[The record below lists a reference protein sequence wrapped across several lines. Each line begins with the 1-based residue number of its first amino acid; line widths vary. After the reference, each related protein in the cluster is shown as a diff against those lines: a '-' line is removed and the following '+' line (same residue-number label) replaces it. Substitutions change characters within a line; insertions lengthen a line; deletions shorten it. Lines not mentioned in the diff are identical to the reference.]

1 MSIQEDVQNMPPIE
15 VILKIILP
23 KMNNRIK
30 TLNADVQALQ
40 EEVEALKAAAPKKR
54 APRKKKADDEAP
66 APGAQPA
73 PAPGAQPA
81 PAPVA
86 QPAPAP
92 VAQPVPAPVAQP
104 VPAPVAQPAPA
115 PVVPQP
121 APAPVSQPAPAPVAQ
136 PDTVTYPDPAPA
148 AQSTGTLLCTYDSE
162 QDEFVPLNIEGWPLT
177 GNNVG
182 LALYAMDTMRNN
194 IGDAA
199 TMSNL
204 PEGFIKFVTDMT
216 PEQRKQV
223 NGKFPAQNP
232 AYQEYFV

>member
-30 TLNADVQALQ
+30 ALNAAVQALQ

-66 APGAQPA
+66 APAAQPA
-73 PAPGAQPA
+73 PAPAAQPA
-81 PAPVA
+81 PAPTA

-92 VAQPVPAPVAQP
+92 
-104 VPAPVAQPAPA
+104 
-115 PVVPQP
+115 VPQP
-121 APAPVSQPAPAPVAQ
+121 APAPVPQPAPAPDAQ
-136 PDTVTYPDPAPA
+136 PA

-182 LALYAMDTMRNN
+182 LALYAMATMRNN

-204 PEGFIKFVTDMT
+204 PEGFIKFVTDLT

>member
-30 TLNADVQALQ
+30 ALNAAVQALQ

-66 APGAQPA
+66 APAAQPA
-73 PAPGAQPA
+73 PAPVPQPVPAPAAQSADPAPAAQPA

-86 QPAPAP
+86 QSA
-92 VAQPVPAPVAQP
+92 
-104 VPAPVAQPAPA
+104 
-115 PVVPQP
+115 
-121 APAPVSQPAPAPVAQ
+121 
-136 PDTVTYPDPAPA
+136 DPAPS

-182 LALYAMDTMRNN
+182 LALYAMATMRNN

>member
-30 TLNADVQALQ
+30 ALNAAVQALQ

-66 APGAQPA
+66 APAAQPA
-73 PAPGAQPA
+73 PAPAAQPAPAPMPQPAPAPAAQPA
-81 PAPVA
+81 PAPV
-86 QPAPAP
+86 
-92 VAQPVPAPVAQP
+92 
-104 VPAPVAQPAPA
+104 
-115 PVVPQP
+115 PQP
-121 APAPVSQPAPAPVAQ
+121 APAPDAQ
-136 PDTVTYPDPAPA
+136 PA

-204 PEGFIKFVTDMT
+204 PEGFIKFVTDLT

>member
-66 APGAQPA
+66 APAVQPAPAPAAQPA
-73 PAPGAQPA
+73 PAPAVQPAPAPVPQPAPAPAAQPA
-81 PAPVA
+81 PAPV
-86 QPAPAP
+86 
-92 VAQPVPAPVAQP
+92 
-104 VPAPVAQPAPA
+104 
-115 PVVPQP
+115 PQP
-121 APAPVSQPAPAPVAQ
+121 APAPDAQ
-136 PDTVTYPDPAPA
+136 PA

-182 LALYAMDTMRNN
+182 LALYAMATMRNN

-204 PEGFIKFVTDMT
+204 PEGFIKFVTDLT

>member
-30 TLNADVQALQ
+30 TLNAAVQALQ
-40 EEVEALKAAAPKKR
+40 EEVEVLKAAAPKKR

-66 APGAQPA
+66 AP
-73 PAPGAQPA
+73 
-81 PAPVA
+81 
-86 QPAPAP
+86 
-92 VAQPVPAPVAQP
+92 
-104 VPAPVAQPAPA
+104 
-115 PVVPQP
+115 VPQP
-121 APAPVSQPAPAPVAQ
+121 APAPMPQPAPAPMPQPAPAPVPQSA
-136 PDTVTYPDPAPA
+136 DPAPA
-148 AQSTGTLLCTYDSE
+148 EQSVGTLLCTYDSE

-199 TMSNL
+199 TMSKL
-204 PEGFIKFVTDMT
+204 PEGFIKFVTDLT

-223 NGKFPAQNP
+223 NVKFPAQNP
-232 AYQEYFV
+232 TFKEYFV

>member
-30 TLNADVQALQ
+30 ALNAAVQALQ

-54 APRKKKADDEAP
+54 APRKKKTDDEAP
-66 APGAQPA
+66 VPVPQPA
-73 PAPGAQPA
+73 PAPAAQPA

-86 QPAPAP
+86 QL
-92 VAQPVPAPVAQP
+92 
-104 VPAPVAQPAPA
+104 
-115 PVVPQP
+115 
-121 APAPVSQPAPAPVAQ
+121 
-136 PDTVTYPDPAPA
+136 TDPAPA

-204 PEGFIKFVTDMT
+204 PEGFIKFVTDLT

-232 AYQEYFV
+232 TFKEYFV

>member
-30 TLNADVQALQ
+30 ALNAAVQALQ

-66 APGAQPA
+66 APTAQPA
-73 PAPGAQPA
+73 DPAP
-81 PAPVA
+81 
-86 QPAPAP
+86 
-92 VAQPVPAPVAQP
+92 
-104 VPAPVAQPAPA
+104 
-115 PVVPQP
+115 VPQP
-121 APAPVSQPAPAPVAQ
+121 ADPDPVPQPADPAPVPQPADPAPAAQ
-136 PDTVTYPDPAPA
+136 PA

-182 LALYAMDTMRNN
+182 LALYSMHTLYNDITAAAAM
-194 IGDAA
+194 
-199 TMSNL
+199 SKL

>member
-66 APGAQPA
+66 APAAQPA
-73 PAPGAQPA
+73 PAPAAQPAPAPAAQPA
-81 PAPVA
+81 PAPVPQPVPAPAAQSADPAPAA

-92 VAQPVPAPVAQP
+92 A
-104 VPAPVAQPAPA
+104 AQPAP
-115 PVVPQP
+115 QP
-121 APAPVSQPAPAPVAQ
+121 APQ
-136 PDTVTYPDPAPA
+136 PA

-182 LALYAMDTMRNN
+182 LALYAMATMRNN

>member
-30 TLNADVQALQ
+30 ALNAAVQALQ

-66 APGAQPA
+66 APAAQPA
-73 PAPGAQPA
+73 PAPAAQPA
-81 PAPVA
+81 PAPVPQPAPAPAA

-92 VAQPVPAPVAQP
+92 
-104 VPAPVAQPAPA
+104 
-115 PVVPQP
+115 VPQP
-121 APAPVSQPAPAPVAQ
+121 APAPV
-136 PDTVTYPDPAPA
+136 PDPVPA

-182 LALYAMDTMRNN
+182 LALYAMATMRNN

-204 PEGFIKFVTDMT
+204 PEGFIKFVTDLT

>member
-30 TLNADVQALQ
+30 ALNAAVQALQ

-66 APGAQPA
+66 APAVQPAPAPAAQPA
-73 PAPGAQPA
+73 PAPMPQPA
-81 PAPVA
+81 PAPAV

-92 VAQPVPAPVAQP
+92 
-104 VPAPVAQPAPA
+104 
-115 PVVPQP
+115 VPQP
-121 APAPVSQPAPAPVAQ
+121 APAPDAQ
-136 PDTVTYPDPAPA
+136 PA

-204 PEGFIKFVTDMT
+204 PEGFIKFVTDLT

>member
-30 TLNADVQALQ
+30 TLNADVQALR

-54 APRKKKADDEAP
+54 ASRKKKADDEAP
-66 APGAQPA
+66 APVPQPA
-73 PAPGAQPA
+73 PAPVLQPAPAPVPQPAPAPVPQPA

-92 VAQPVPAPVAQP
+92 AE
-104 VPAPVAQPAPA
+104 
-115 PVVPQP
+115 
-121 APAPVSQPAPAPVAQ
+121 
-136 PDTVTYPDPAPA
+136 
-148 AQSTGTLLCTYDSE
+148 QSVGTLLCTYDSE

-182 LALYAMDTMRNN
+182 LALYAMDTMCNN

-199 TMSNL
+199 TMSKL
-204 PEGFIKFVTDMT
+204 PEGFIKFVTDLT

-223 NGKFPAQNP
+223 NVKFPAQNP
-232 AYQEYFV
+232 TFKEYFV

>member
-30 TLNADVQALQ
+30 ALNAAVQALQ

-66 APGAQPA
+66 APAAQPA
-73 PAPGAQPA
+73 PAPAAQ
-81 PAPVA
+81 
-86 QPAPAP
+86 
-92 VAQPVPAPVAQP
+92 
-104 VPAPVAQPAPA
+104 
-115 PVVPQP
+115 
-121 APAPVSQPAPAPVAQ
+121 
-136 PDTVTYPDPAPA
+136 PA

-204 PEGFIKFVTDMT
+204 PEGFIKFVTDLT

>member
-30 TLNADVQALQ
+30 TLNADIQALQ

-66 APGAQPA
+66 APIPQPADPAPAAQPA
-73 PAPGAQPA
+73 DPAPMPQPADPA
-81 PAPVA
+81 PAV
-86 QPAPAP
+86 QPASAP
-92 VAQPVPAPVAQP
+92 DAQ
-104 VPAPVAQPAPA
+104 
-115 PVVPQP
+115 
-121 APAPVSQPAPAPVAQ
+121 
-136 PDTVTYPDPAPA
+136 PA

-182 LALYAMDTMRNN
+182 LALYAMHTLYNDIT
-194 IGDAA
+194 AA
-199 TMSNL
+199 AAMSKL
-204 PEGFIKFVTDMT
+204 SEGFIKFVTDLT

>member
-30 TLNADVQALQ
+30 TLNADVQALR

-92 VAQPVPAPVAQP
+92 GAQPA
-104 VPAPVAQPAPA
+104 PAPVAQPAPA
-115 PVVPQP
+115 PVAQP
-121 APAPVSQPAPAPVAQ
+121 APAPAAQ
-136 PDTVTYPDPAPA
+136 LTDPAPA

-204 PEGFIKFVTDMT
+204 PEGFIKFVTDLT

-223 NGKFPAQNP
+223 NVKFPAQNP
-232 AYQEYFV
+232 TFKEYFV

>member
-30 TLNADVQALQ
+30 ALNAAVQALQ

-66 APGAQPA
+66 APA
-73 PAPGAQPA
+73 AQPA
-81 PAPVA
+81 PAPV
-86 QPAPAP
+86 
-92 VAQPVPAPVAQP
+92 
-104 VPAPVAQPAPA
+104 
-115 PVVPQP
+115 PQP
-121 APAPVSQPAPAPVAQ
+121 APAPDAQ
-136 PDTVTYPDPAPA
+136 PA

-182 LALYAMDTMRNN
+182 LALYAMATMRNN

-204 PEGFIKFVTDMT
+204 PEGFIKFVTDLT

>member
-30 TLNADVQALQ
+30 TLNADVQALR

-66 APGAQPA
+66 AP
-73 PAPGAQPA
+73 
-81 PAPVA
+81 
-86 QPAPAP
+86 
-92 VAQPVPAPVAQP
+92 
-104 VPAPVAQPAPA
+104 
-115 PVVPQP
+115 VPQP
-121 APAPVSQPAPAPVAQ
+121 APAPVPQ

-148 AQSTGTLLCTYDSE
+148 AQSVGTLLCTYDSE

-199 TMSNL
+199 TMSKL
-204 PEGFIKFVTDMT
+204 PEGFIKFVTDLT

-232 AYQEYFV
+232 TFKEYFV

>member
-30 TLNADVQALQ
+30 ALNAAVQALQ

-66 APGAQPA
+66 APAAQPA
-73 PAPGAQPA
+73 PAP
-81 PAPVA
+81 
-86 QPAPAP
+86 
-92 VAQPVPAPVAQP
+92 
-104 VPAPVAQPAPA
+104 
-115 PVVPQP
+115 VPQP
-121 APAPVSQPAPAPVAQ
+121 APAPVPQPAPAPVPQPAPAPVPQ

-182 LALYAMDTMRNN
+182 LALYAMATMHNN

-204 PEGFIKFVTDMT
+204 PEVFIKFVTDMT

>member
-30 TLNADVQALQ
+30 TLNAAVQALQ
-40 EEVEALKAAAPKKR
+40 EEVEVLKAAAPKKR
-54 APRKKKADDEAP
+54 TPRKKKADDEAP
-66 APGAQPA
+66 AP
-73 PAPGAQPA
+73 
-81 PAPVA
+81 VA

-92 VAQPVPAPVAQP
+92 AE
-104 VPAPVAQPAPA
+104 
-115 PVVPQP
+115 
-121 APAPVSQPAPAPVAQ
+121 
-136 PDTVTYPDPAPA
+136 
-148 AQSTGTLLCTYDSE
+148 QSVGTLLCTYDSE

-199 TMSNL
+199 TMSKL
-204 PEGFIKFVTDMT
+204 PEGFIKFVTDLT

-232 AYQEYFV
+232 TFKEYFV

>member
-15 VILKIILP
+15 VILKISLP

-66 APGAQPA
+66 APIPQPADPAPMPQPADPAPAVQPADPAPAVQPA
-73 PAPGAQPA
+73 PAPAVQPA
-81 PAPVA
+81 SAPDA
-86 QPAPAP
+86 Q
-92 VAQPVPAPVAQP
+92 
-104 VPAPVAQPAPA
+104 
-115 PVVPQP
+115 
-121 APAPVSQPAPAPVAQ
+121 
-136 PDTVTYPDPAPA
+136 PA

-182 LALYAMDTMRNN
+182 LALYAMHTLYNDIT
-194 IGDAA
+194 AA
-199 TMSNL
+199 AAMSKL
-204 PEGFIKFVTDMT
+204 SEGFIKFVTDLT

>member
-30 TLNADVQALQ
+30 TLNADVQALR

-66 APGAQPA
+66 APVAQPAPAPVAQPAPAPVAQPAPAPVAQPAPAPGAQPAPAPVAQPA

-92 VAQPVPAPVAQP
+92 VAQL
-104 VPAPVAQPAPA
+104 
-115 PVVPQP
+115 
-121 APAPVSQPAPAPVAQ
+121 
-136 PDTVTYPDPAPA
+136 TDPAPA

-204 PEGFIKFVTDMT
+204 PEGFIKFVTDLT

-223 NGKFPAQNP
+223 NVKFPAQNP
-232 AYQEYFV
+232 TFKEYFV

>member
-30 TLNADVQALQ
+30 TLNADVQALR

-66 APGAQPA
+66 APV
-73 PAPGAQPA
+73 AQPA

-86 QPAPAP
+86 QPADPAP
-92 VAQPVPAPVAQP
+92 A
-104 VPAPVAQPAPA
+104 AQPAD
-115 PVVPQP
+115 P
-121 APAPVSQPAPAPVAQ
+121 APAAQPA
-136 PDTVTYPDPAPA
+136 DPAPA

-182 LALYAMDTMRNN
+182 LALYSMHTLYNDITAAAAM
-194 IGDAA
+194 
-199 TMSNL
+199 SKL

>member
-30 TLNADVQALQ
+30 ALNAAVQALQ
-40 EEVEALKAAAPKKR
+40 EEVEALKAAVQALREEVEALKAAAPKKR

-66 APGAQPA
+66 APVPQPA
-73 PAPGAQPA
+73 SAPGAQPA
-81 PAPVA
+81 PAPV
-86 QPAPAP
+86 
-92 VAQPVPAPVAQP
+92 
-104 VPAPVAQPAPA
+104 
-115 PVVPQP
+115 PQP
-121 APAPVSQPAPAPVAQ
+121 APAPAE
-136 PDTVTYPDPAPA
+136 
-148 AQSTGTLLCTYDSE
+148 QSVGTLLCTYDSE

-204 PEGFIKFVTDMT
+204 PEGFIKFVTDLT

-223 NGKFPAQNP
+223 NVKFPAQNP
-232 AYQEYFV
+232 TFKEYFV

>member
-30 TLNADVQALQ
+30 ALNAAVQALQ

-66 APGAQPA
+66 AP
-73 PAPGAQPA
+73 
-81 PAPVA
+81 
-86 QPAPAP
+86 
-92 VAQPVPAPVAQP
+92 
-104 VPAPVAQPAPA
+104 
-115 PVVPQP
+115 VPQP
-121 APAPVSQPAPAPVAQ
+121 APAPVPQ

-199 TMSNL
+199 NMSL
-204 PEGFIKFVTDMT
+204 LSEGFIKFVTDLT

-223 NGKFPAQNP
+223 NVKFPAQNP

>member
-30 TLNADVQALQ
+30 ALNAAVQALQ

-66 APGAQPA
+66 AP
-73 PAPGAQPA
+73 
-81 PAPVA
+81 VA
-86 QPAPAP
+86 QPDT
-92 VAQPVPAPVAQP
+92 
-104 VPAPVAQPAPA
+104 
-115 PVVPQP
+115 VPQP
-121 APAPVSQPAPAPVAQ
+121 APAPVPQPAPAPVPQPAPAPVPQSAPAPVPQ

-182 LALYAMDTMRNN
+182 LALYAMDTMHNN

-204 PEGFIKFVTDMT
+204 PEGFIKFVTDLT

>member
-1 MSIQEDVQNMPPIE
+1 MSIQEDMQNMPPIE

-30 TLNADVQALQ
+30 TLNADVQALR

-54 APRKKKADDEAP
+54 AMRKKKADDEAP
-66 APGAQPA
+66 APVP
-73 PAPGAQPA
+73 
-81 PAPVA
+81 
-86 QPAPAP
+86 
-92 VAQPVPAPVAQP
+92 QPVPAPAAQS
-104 VPAPVAQPAPA
+104 ADPAPA
-115 PVVPQP
+115 
-121 APAPVSQPAPAPVAQ
+121 AQ
-136 PDTVTYPDPAPA
+136 SADPAPA

-182 LALYAMDTMRNN
+182 LALYAMATMHNN

>member
-30 TLNADVQALQ
+30 ALNAAVQALQ

-66 APGAQPA
+66 APIPQPADPAPAAQPA
-73 PAPGAQPA
+73 DPAPMPQPADPA
-81 PAPVA
+81 PAV
-86 QPAPAP
+86 QPASAP
-92 VAQPVPAPVAQP
+92 DAQ
-104 VPAPVAQPAPA
+104 
-115 PVVPQP
+115 
-121 APAPVSQPAPAPVAQ
+121 
-136 PDTVTYPDPAPA
+136 PA

-182 LALYAMDTMRNN
+182 LALYAMHTLYNDIT
-194 IGDAA
+194 AA
-199 TMSNL
+199 AAMSKL
-204 PEGFIKFVTDMT
+204 SEGFIKFVTDLT

>member
-30 TLNADVQALQ
+30 ALNAAVQALQ

-66 APGAQPA
+66 APAAQPA
-73 PAPGAQPA
+73 PAP
-81 PAPVA
+81 
-86 QPAPAP
+86 
-92 VAQPVPAPVAQP
+92 
-104 VPAPVAQPAPA
+104 
-115 PVVPQP
+115 VPQP
-121 APAPVSQPAPAPVAQ
+121 APAPVPQPAPAPVPQPAPAPVPQ
-136 PDTVTYPDPAPA
+136 PDTVTYPAPAPS

-177 GNNVG
+177 GNNIG
-182 LALYAMDTMRNN
+182 LALYAMATMHNN

>member
-30 TLNADVQALQ
+30 ALNAAVQALQ

-66 APGAQPA
+66 APDAQPA
-73 PAPGAQPA
+73 PAPQPADPAPVPQPADPAPAAQPAAQPA
-81 PAPVA
+81 PAPAA
-86 QPAPAP
+86 Q
-92 VAQPVPAPVAQP
+92 
-104 VPAPVAQPAPA
+104 
-115 PVVPQP
+115 
-121 APAPVSQPAPAPVAQ
+121 
-136 PDTVTYPDPAPA
+136 PA

-216 PEQRKQV
+216 QEQRKQV

>member
-30 TLNADVQALQ
+30 ALNAAVQALQ

-66 APGAQPA
+66 APAAQPA
-73 PAPGAQPA
+73 PAPAAQPA
-81 PAPVA
+81 PAPAA

-92 VAQPVPAPVAQP
+92 
-104 VPAPVAQPAPA
+104 
-115 PVVPQP
+115 VPQP
-121 APAPVSQPAPAPVAQ
+121 APAPVPQPAPAPVPQ
-136 PDTVTYPDPAPA
+136 PAPAPVPDPAPA

-177 GNNVG
+177 GNNIG

-199 TMSNL
+199 TMSKL

>member
-30 TLNADVQALQ
+30 MLNADVQALR

-66 APGAQPA
+66 APVPQPAPAPVPQPAPAPAAQPA

-81 PAPVA
+81 PAPAA

-92 VAQPVPAPVAQP
+92 
-104 VPAPVAQPAPA
+104 
-115 PVVPQP
+115 VPQP
-121 APAPVSQPAPAPVAQ
+121 APAPVPQ

-204 PEGFIKFVTDMT
+204 PEGFIKFVTDLT

-232 AYQEYFV
+232 TFKEYFV

>member
-30 TLNADVQALQ
+30 TLNAAVQALQ

-66 APGAQPA
+66 APAA
-73 PAPGAQPA
+73 PQPA

-92 VAQPVPAPVAQP
+92 VPQPA
-104 VPAPVAQPAPA
+104 PAPVAQPAPA
-115 PVVPQP
+115 P
-121 APAPVSQPAPAPVAQ
+121 AE
-136 PDTVTYPDPAPA
+136 
-148 AQSTGTLLCTYDSE
+148 QSVGTLLCTYDSE

-199 TMSNL
+199 TMSKL
-204 PEGFIKFVTDMT
+204 PEGFIKFVTDLT

-223 NGKFPAQNP
+223 NVKFPAQNP
-232 AYQEYFV
+232 TFKEYFV

>member
-30 TLNADVQALQ
+30 ALNAAVQALQ

-66 APGAQPA
+66 APAAQPA
-73 PAPGAQPA
+73 PAPAAQPA
-81 PAPVA
+81 PAPV
-86 QPAPAP
+86 P
-92 VAQPVPAPVAQP
+92 QPVPAPAAQS
-104 VPAPVAQPAPA
+104 A
-115 PVVPQP
+115 
-121 APAPVSQPAPAPVAQ
+121 
-136 PDTVTYPDPAPA
+136 DPSPA

-177 GNNVG
+177 GNNIG
-182 LALYAMDTMRNN
+182 LALYAMATMHNN

-223 NGKFPAQNP
+223 NGKFPVQNP

>member
-30 TLNADVQALQ
+30 ALNAAVQALQ

-66 APGAQPA
+66 APVPQPA
-73 PAPGAQPA
+73 PAPAAQPA
-81 PAPVA
+81 PQPVP
-86 QPAPAP
+86 QPAP
-92 VAQPVPAPVAQP
+92 
-104 VPAPVAQPAPA
+104 QPAPQ
-115 PVVPQP
+115 PEPQPVPQP
-121 APAPVSQPAPAPVAQ
+121 APAPV
-136 PDTVTYPDPAPA
+136 PDPVPA

-182 LALYAMDTMRNN
+182 LALYAMATMRNN

-204 PEGFIKFVTDMT
+204 PEGFIKFVTDLT

>member
-30 TLNADVQALQ
+30 ALNAAVQALQ

-66 APGAQPA
+66 APAAQPA
-73 PAPGAQPA
+73 PAPAAQ
-81 PAPVA
+81 
-86 QPAPAP
+86 
-92 VAQPVPAPVAQP
+92 
-104 VPAPVAQPAPA
+104 
-115 PVVPQP
+115 
-121 APAPVSQPAPAPVAQ
+121 
-136 PDTVTYPDPAPA
+136 PA

-182 LALYAMDTMRNN
+182 LALYAMDTMHNN

>member
-30 TLNADVQALQ
+30 TLNAAVQALQ

-66 APGAQPA
+66 APAVQPAPAPAAQPA
-73 PAPGAQPA
+73 PAPAVQPA
-81 PAPVA
+81 PAP
-86 QPAPAP
+86 
-92 VAQPVPAPVAQP
+92 
-104 VPAPVAQPAPA
+104 
-115 PVVPQP
+115 VPQP
-121 APAPVSQPAPAPVAQ
+121 APAPAVQPAPAPDAQ
-136 PDTVTYPDPAPA
+136 PE

-182 LALYAMDTMRNN
+182 LALYAMATMRNN

-204 PEGFIKFVTDMT
+204 PEGFIKFVTDLT